1 MLARARI
8 AAIDFM
14 VASID
19 VLLQGSNHNI
29 QGKAEESSWVRRV
42 PEPPPT
48 NLVTSTSSISNPNL
62 SGWDLLFGL

>member
-14 VASID
+14 VACIG
-19 VLLQGSNHNI
+19 VLLQRTYNI
-29 QGKAEESSWVRRV
+29 EGQGESSWIRRV

-48 NLVTSTSSISNPNL
+48 NLVTSTSSIFNHICLVGIYRSY
-62 SGWDLLFGL
+62 